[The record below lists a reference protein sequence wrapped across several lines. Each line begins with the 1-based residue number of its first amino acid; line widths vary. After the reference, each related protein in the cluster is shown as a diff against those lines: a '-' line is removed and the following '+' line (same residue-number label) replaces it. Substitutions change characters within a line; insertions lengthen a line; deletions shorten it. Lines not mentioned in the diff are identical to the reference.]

1 MPLCTITETAKIC
14 GYKSRSQIYR
24 MLNDGWLND
33 YLVEIEGTKYL
44 DLKPAKKPH
53 LAEHM
58 AGIAQ
63 WRPNGVLHNRKLTT
77 G

>member
-1 MPLCTITETAKIC
+1 MHVASSLLQRNKAIGELYFCNLAHI
-14 GYKSRSQIYR
+14 
-24 MLNDGWLND
+24 MLKDGWLNE

-63 WRPNGVLHNRKLTT
+63 WRPNGVLHGNR
-77 G
+77 